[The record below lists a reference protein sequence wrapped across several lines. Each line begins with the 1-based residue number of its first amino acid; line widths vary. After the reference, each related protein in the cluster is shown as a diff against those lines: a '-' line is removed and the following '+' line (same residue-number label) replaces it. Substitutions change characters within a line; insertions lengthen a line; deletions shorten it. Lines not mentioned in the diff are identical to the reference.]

1 MKNFIYKIW
10 MHASLILALL
20 FMVTACEDS
29 FEKGGFDVNSPSNV
43 ISFKLNGTA
52 GEIDQKTGKINVTM
66 PYGSDITAVIPQVV
80 LEEGATSKLDLTTP
94 INFTSPVKFRVIN
107 GNLYKDYTVTVTV
120 LSPIK
125 SFKINGVTATIN
137 DVNKTITMTL
147 PENTS
152 LTALQP
158 VIELTN
164 GVSISPASG
173 ATVDFTNPVI
183 FVVTS
188 NGKSVNYT
196 ANVGVPVA
204 GLTVAFLGT
213 AATRSG
219 ITNLDEVTA
228 SNWLFANFPGAKY
241 ISFDSVLNG
250 ANLSDVDVIW
260 WHFDSATNLP
270 TVAYNPVV
278 TAALKSFRTNGG
290 NLLLTSF
297 ASQYVDALGIV
308 PSGKGP
314 NNVFGDFPP
323 NGFVDGNSWGMSFVG
338 HENHPI
344 FQGLTT
350 FEAGKANLLQSGT
363 FRLNHTA
370 WWFLPDWGGYV
381 NGAGWR
387 TQTGG
392 INLASESWDNN
403 LDGRV
408 TIAEFPNSGTDK
420 NVIVISMGAYD
431 WYNETNSSGVPSQAN
446 EFIGN
451 IKLLTQNS
459 INYLAEN

>member
-1 MKNFIYKIW
+1 MQ
-10 MHASLILALL
+10 ASLILALL

-29 FEKGGFDVNSPSNV
+29 FENGGFDVNSPSNV
-43 ISFKLNGTA
+43 ISFKINGTA
-52 GEIDQKTGKINVTM
+52 GEIDQKTGKINVTL

-80 LEEGATSKLDLTTP
+80 MEEGATSNLDLTKP

-107 GNLYKDYTVTVTV
+107 GNLFKDYTVTVTV

-125 SFKINGVTATIN
+125 SFVINGITATIN
-137 DVNKTITMTL
+137 DVSKTITMTL
-147 PENTS
+147 PDNTN

-173 ATVDFTNPVI
+173 ATIDFTNPVT

-196 ANVGVPVA
+196 ANVGVPVK
-204 GLTVAFLGT
+204 GLVVAFLGT

-219 ITNLDEVTA
+219 ITNMDEVTA

-250 ANLSDVDVIW
+250 ADLSDVDVIW

-270 TVAYNPVV
+270 TVAYNPAV

-350 FEAGKANLLQSGT
+350 YEAGKANLLQSGT

-392 INLASESWDNN
+392 TNLASESWDNN

-408 TIAEFPNSGTDK
+408 TIAEFPNSGTNK

-459 INYLAEN
+459 INYLAKN

>member
-1 MKNFIYKIW
+1 MKKHINKYWVKVS
-10 MHASLILALL
+10 AVLAMI
-20 FMVTACEDS
+20 FMITACENS
-29 FEKGGFDVNSPSNV
+29 FENSGFDINSPSNV
-43 ISFKLNGTA
+43 TSFKINGVA
-52 GEIDQKTGKINVTM
+52 GEIDQKTGKINLTM
-66 PYGSDITAVIPQVV
+66 LYGSDITAVKPEII
-80 LEEGATSKLDLTTP
+80 LEGGATSNLDLTKP
-94 INFTSPVKFRVIN
+94 INFTSPVKFRVVN
-107 GNLYKDYTVTVTV
+107 GNLYKDYTVTTVV

-125 SFKINGVTATIN
+125 SFTVNGVAATVN
-137 DVNKTITMTL
+137 DISKTITMTL
-147 PENTS
+147 PEGTN
-152 LTALQP
+152 LTALKP
-158 VIELTN
+158 VIEATE

-173 ATVDFTNPVI
+173 TTVDFSNAVT
-183 FVVTS
+183 FVVTA

-196 ANVGVPVA
+196 ANVGVPVT
-204 GLTVAFLGT
+204 GLVVAFLGT
-213 AATRSG
+213 AATRAE
-219 ITNLDEVTA
+219 ITNIDEITA
-228 SNWLFANFPGAKY
+228 ADWFFATFNGAKY
-241 ISFDSVLNG
+241 ISFNSIQNG
-250 ANLSDVDVIW
+250 ADLSDVDVIW
-260 WHFDSATNLP
+260 WHFDSAVNLP
-270 TVAYNPVV
+270 SVAYNPAV
-278 TAALKSFRTNGG
+278 TTALKNFRSNGG

-344 FQGLTT
+344 FEGLITYET
-350 FEAGKANLLQSGT
+350 GKANLLQSGT

-370 WWFLPDWGGYV
+370 WWFLPEWGGYG
-381 NGAGWR
+381 NGEGWR
-387 TQTGG
+387 NQTGG
-392 INLASESWDNN
+392 TNLASEAWDNN

-408 TIAEFPNSGTDK
+408 TIAEFPNTGTDK

-459 INYLAEN
+459 INYLAKN

>member
-1 MKNFIYKIW
+1 MKKHINKYWVKVS
-10 MHASLILALL
+10 AVLAMI
-20 FMVTACEDS
+20 FMITACENS
-29 FEKGGFDVNSPSNV
+29 FENSDFDINSPSNV
-43 ISFKLNGTA
+43 TSFKINGVA
-52 GEIDQKTGKINVTM
+52 GEIDQKTGKINLTM
-66 PYGSDITAVIPQVV
+66 LYGSDITAVKPEIII
-80 LEEGATSKLDLTTP
+80 EGGATSNLDLTKP
-94 INFTSPVKFRVIN
+94 INFTSPVKFRVVN
-107 GNLYKDYTVTVTV
+107 GNLYKDYTITTVV

-125 SFKINGVTATIN
+125 SFTVNGVAATVN
-137 DVNKTITMTL
+137 DISKTITMTL
-147 PENTS
+147 PEGTN
-152 LTALQP
+152 LTALKP
-158 VIELTN
+158 VIEATE

-173 ATVDFTNPVI
+173 TTVDFSNAVT
-183 FVVTS
+183 FVVTA

-196 ANVGVPVA
+196 ANVGVPVT
-204 GLTVAFLGT
+204 GLVVAFLGT
-213 AATRSG
+213 AATRAE
-219 ITNLDEVTA
+219 ITNIDEITA
-228 SNWLFANFPGAKY
+228 ADWFFATFNGAKY
-241 ISFDSVLNG
+241 ISFNSIQNG
-250 ANLSDVDVIW
+250 ADLSDVDVIW
-260 WHFDSATNLP
+260 WHFDSAVNLP
-270 TVAYNPVV
+270 SIAYNPAV
-278 TAALKSFRTNGG
+278 TTALKNFRSNGG

-344 FQGLTT
+344 FEGLITYET
-350 FEAGKANLLQSGT
+350 GKANLLQSGT

-370 WWFLPDWGGYV
+370 WWFLPEWGGYG
-381 NGAGWR
+381 NGQGWR
-387 TQTGG
+387 NQTGG
-392 INLASESWDNN
+392 TNLASEAWDNN

-408 TIAEFPNSGTDK
+408 TIAEFPNTGTDK

-459 INYLAEN
+459 INYLAKN

>member
-1 MKNFIYKIW
+1 MQ
-10 MHASLILALL
+10 ASLILALL

-29 FEKGGFDVNSPSNV
+29 FENGGFDVNSPSNV

-52 GEIDQKTGKINVTM
+52 GEIDQKTGKINVTL

-80 LEEGATSKLDLTTP
+80 MEEGATSNLDLTKP

-107 GNLYKDYTVTVTV
+107 GNLFKDYTVTVTV

-125 SFKINGVTATIN
+125 SFVINGITATIN
-137 DVNKTITMTL
+137 DVSKTITMTL

-173 ATVDFTNPVI
+173 ATVDFTNPVT

-196 ANVGVPVA
+196 ANVGVPVI

-228 SNWLFANFPGAKY
+228 SNWLFANFPGATY

-250 ANLSDVDVIW
+250 ADLSDVDVIW

-270 TVAYNPVV
+270 SVAYNPVV

-392 INLASESWDNN
+392 INLASEAWDNN

>member
-1 MKNFIYKIW
+1 MQ
-10 MHASLILALL
+10 ASLILALL

-29 FEKGGFDVNSPSNV
+29 FENGGFDVNSPSNV

-94 INFTSPVKFRVIN
+94 INFTNPVKFRVIN
-107 GNLYKDYTVTVTV
+107 GNLFKDYTVTVTV

-125 SFKINGVTATIN
+125 SFKINGIAATIN

-228 SNWLFANFPGAKY
+228 SNWLFANFPGATY

-270 TVAYNPVV
+270 SVAYNPVV

-392 INLASESWDNN
+392 INLASEAWDNN

>member
-1 MKNFIYKIW
+1 MQ
-10 MHASLILALL
+10 ASLILALL

-29 FEKGGFDVNSPSNV
+29 FENGGFDVNSPSNV
-43 ISFKLNGTA
+43 ISFKINGTA
-52 GEIDQKTGKINVTM
+52 GEIDQKTGKINVTL

-80 LEEGATSKLDLTTP
+80 MEEGATSNLDLTKP

-107 GNLYKDYTVTVTV
+107 GNLFKDYTVTVTV

-125 SFKINGVTATIN
+125 SFVINGITATIN
-137 DVNKTITMTL
+137 DVSKTITMTL
-147 PENTS
+147 PDNTN

-173 ATVDFTNPVI
+173 ATIDFTNPVT

-196 ANVGVPVA
+196 ANVGVPVK
-204 GLTVAFLGT
+204 GLVVAFLGT

-219 ITNLDEVTA
+219 ITNMDEVTA

-250 ANLSDVDVIW
+250 ADLSDVDVIW

-270 TVAYNPVV
+270 TVAYNPAV

-459 INYLAEN
+459 INYLAKN

>member
-1 MKNFIYKIW
+1 MQ
-10 MHASLILALL
+10 ASLILALL
-20 FMVTACEDS
+20 FIVTACEDS
-29 FEKGGFDVNSPSNV
+29 FENGGFDVNSPSNV
-43 ISFKLNGTA
+43 ISFKLTGTA
-52 GEIDQKTGKINVTM
+52 GEIDQKTGKITVTM
-66 PYGSDITAVIPQVV
+66 PYGSDVTAVIPEAV
-80 LEEGATSKLDLTTP
+80 LEADATSNLDLTKP
-94 INFTSPVKFRVIN
+94 INFTNPVKFRVIN
-107 GNLYKDYTVTVTV
+107 GNLFKDYTVTTVV

-125 SFKINGVTATIN
+125 SFKINGVAATIN
-137 DVNKTITMTL
+137 DVSKTITMTL
-147 PENTS
+147 PENTN
-152 LTALQP
+152 LTALNP
-158 VIELTN
+158 VIELTD
-164 GVSISPASG
+164 GVSIAPASG
-173 ATVDFTNPVI
+173 TTVNFTNPVT

-188 NGKSVNYT
+188 KGKSVNYT
-196 ANVGVPVA
+196 ANVGVPA
-204 GLTVAFLGT
+204 TGLTVAFLGT

-219 ITNLDEVTA
+219 ITNMDEVTA
-228 SNWLFANFPGAKY
+228 SNWLFNNFPGAKY

-250 ANLSDVDVIW
+250 ADLSDVDVIW
-260 WHFDSATNLP
+260 WHFDSAANLP
-270 TVAYNPVV
+270 SVAYNPAV

-344 FQGLTT
+344 FAGLVTY
-350 FEAGKANLLQSGT
+350 EAGKANLLQSGT

-370 WWFLPDWGGYV
+370 WWFLPEWGGYV
-381 NGAGWR
+381 NGEGWR
-387 TQTGG
+387 NQTGG
-392 INLASESWDNN
+392 TNLASEAWDNGLN
-403 LDGRV
+403 GRV
-408 TIAEFPNSGTDK
+408 TIAEFPNTGTDK
-420 NVIVISMGAYD
+420 NVVVISMGAYD
-431 WYNETNSSGVPSQAN
+431 WYNEANSSGVPSQAN